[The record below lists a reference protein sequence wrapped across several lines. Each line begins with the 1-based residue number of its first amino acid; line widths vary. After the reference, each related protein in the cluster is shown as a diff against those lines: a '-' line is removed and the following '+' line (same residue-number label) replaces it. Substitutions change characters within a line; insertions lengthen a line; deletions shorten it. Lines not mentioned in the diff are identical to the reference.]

1 VTAFDGLEG
10 MKIIEADHKGLDL
23 VITDVVIPY
32 VSGVGIIAVI
42 KQRSP
47 VTPVIAITGMGNILK
62 SWPGKPTQTLS

>member
-10 MKIIEADHKGLDL
+10 MKFIEADHKGFDL

-42 KQRSP
+42 K
-47 VTPVIAITGMGNILK
+47 
-62 SWPGKPTQTLS
+62 